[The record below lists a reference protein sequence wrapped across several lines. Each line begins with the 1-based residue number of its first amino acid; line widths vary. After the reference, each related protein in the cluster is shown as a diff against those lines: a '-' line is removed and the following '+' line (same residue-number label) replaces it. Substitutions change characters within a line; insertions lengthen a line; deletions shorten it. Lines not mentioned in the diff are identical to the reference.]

1 MFRKIGVQFATLA
14 IVAMIFSVQGLA
26 QYPKT
31 RPEQTQDQTQE
42 RTQADRET
50 RSQTK
55 QPTTFY
61 ERAVEL
67 NQAEIQFGNLAMNK
81 AEDMRVRDYAEMT
94 VRDHTQMLN
103 RLQGT
108 TETTS
113 TIGRTEDMR
122 TESRQKPEDSTDQS
136 ALQVER
142 EKPSAMTADRMDR
155 GMLTRDHQQAL
166 DRLENLSGE
175 QFDREYIN
183 LMVREHRSAIQM
195 YEREARMSGTRQEKA
210 PSTRPES
217 STSTM
222 PAGIDTKKIAREDLP
237 ILRRHLSEAQ
247 QIQKQLQST
256 QR

>member
-1 MFRKIGVQFATLA
+1 
-14 IVAMIFSVQGLA
+14 
-26 QYPKT
+26 
-31 RPEQTQDQTQE
+31 
-42 RTQADRET
+42 
-50 RSQTK
+50 
-55 QPTTFY
+55 
-61 ERAVEL
+61 
-67 NQAEIQFGNLAMNK
+67 
-81 AEDMRVRDYAEMT
+81 
-94 VRDHTQMLN
+94 
-103 RLQGT
+103 
-108 TETTS
+108 
-113 TIGRTEDMR
+113 
-122 TESRQKPEDSTDQS
+122 
-136 ALQVER
+136 
-142 EKPSAMTADRMDR
+142 MDR

>member
-1 MFRKIGVQFATLA
+1 
-14 IVAMIFSVQGLA
+14 
-26 QYPKT
+26 
-31 RPEQTQDQTQE
+31 
-42 RTQADRET
+42 
-50 RSQTK
+50 
-55 QPTTFY
+55 
-61 ERAVEL
+61 
-67 NQAEIQFGNLAMNK
+67 MNK

-94 VRDHTQMLN
+94 VRPHTQMLN

-136 ALQVER
+136 GLQVER

-222 PAGIDTKKIAREDLP
+222 PAGI
-237 ILRRHLSEAQ
+237 
-247 QIQKQLQST
+247 
-256 QR
+256 